1 MKSFESCF
9 IQMLLLL
16 ILEMKLILD
25 NIRITN
31 TGPAQLA
38 KPIPKIVPLS
48 HIQIGNIQ
56 LIWKTCLFPCNAVV
70 SMSESSLLKAFKPFS
85 TFTKAVKCS
94 TFQGFKIFVGSFFL
108 FKYQLRQHSSVIL
121 QKYNETVFNLLDSH
135 LREIPY
141 CLSIFKQISKLSK
154 QIQKMFSGHMSSNF
168 FFSNCEVILFVQMI
182 LSDQILLQTLYE
194 YNYEMCWTY
203 LKI

>member
-1 MKSFESCF
+1 
-9 IQMLLLL
+9 MLLLL

-31 TGPAQLA
+31 TVPPQLA

-70 SMSESSLLKAFKPFS
+70 SMSESSLLKAFNPFS

-94 TFQGFKIFVGSFFL
+94 TFLGFKIFVGSFFL

-141 CLSIFKQISKLSK
+141 VSQYLNKFQNYLNGFRRCSVVICHLIS
-154 QIQKMFSGHMSSNF
+154 F
-168 FFSNCEVILFVQMI
+168 FLIV
-182 LSDQILLQTLYE
+182 
-194 YNYEMCWTY
+194 
-203 LKI
+203 K